1 MKWCALD
8 CRERFINQINS
19 SMKVNL
25 PANASRAMF
34 KFLQPGVLVVLSV
47 LLIQSCQ
54 KSISHELRSVD
65 LQLIAD
71 DFVSPIQLV
80 SSNASQRLYVVDQIG
95 KIWTIDKDGYKNPT
109 PFLDIS
115 SKIVSLNPNGDERG
129 LLGLAFHK
137 DFKTNGRFFIYYQLP
152 PRAGGPVPGA
162 TWNNLSRVSEFN
174 VIHDAQRAD
183 PNSEKVILE
192 WDDPQGNHNGGSLA
206 FGHDNYLYIAVG
218 DGGGAND
225 VGPGHFD
232 DWYTPNA
239 GGNAQNLEANF
250 LGKILCI
257 DIDAASPYAIPPANP
272 FVGKPG
278 LDEIWA
284 FGFRNPYRMS
294 FDMGE
299 SKELIAGDA
308 GQSLWEEIDVVK
320 KGGNYGWN
328 VREGRHCFNAADN
341 TKELVGCPDV
351 DDRGK
356 RLLNPVIELN
366 NWKNPAGGKATT
378 VIGGYVYRGEAIKE
392 WQGKYI
398 FGTFSQ
404 TATTPDGQLF
414 IATPTNWDN
423 TGSWDYKQ
431 ISLASHT
438 YDLGYFLRGFG
449 QDEDGE
455 VYITVSS
462 NAGPQGNTGKVYK
475 LVEN

>member
-1 MKWCALD
+1 
-8 CRERFINQINS
+8 
-19 SMKVNL
+19 MKVYL
-25 PANASRAMF
+25 PTVASRVITTFF
-34 KFLQPGVLVVLSV
+34 KPGAFILLAV

-54 KSISHELRSVD
+54 KSLDHNLNSVD
-65 LQLIAD
+65 MELLAE
-71 DFVSPIQLV
+71 DFVSPIQV
-80 SSNASQRLYVVDQIG
+80 ASTNNSQRRYVVDQIG
-95 KIWTIDKDGYKNPT
+95 KIWVIDNKGYKRPT

-115 SKIVSLNPNGDERG
+115 SKIVSLNPDGDERG
-129 LLGLAFHK
+129 LLGVAFHEN
-137 DFKTNGRFFIYYQLP
+137 FKINGRFFIYYQLP

-162 TWNNLSRVSEFN
+162 TWNNLSRISEFN
-174 VIHDAQRAD
+174 VIPEEQRAD

-206 FGHDNYLYIAVG
+206 FGHDHYLYIAIG

-232 DWYTPNA
+232 DWYTANG
-239 GGNAQNLEANF
+239 GGNAQNLDANF

-257 DIDAASPYAIPPANP
+257 DIDGASPYVVPPTNP

-278 LDEIWA
+278 LDEIYA
-284 FGFRNPYRMS
+284 FGFRNPYRMT

-299 SKELIAGDA
+299 SKALMTGDA
-308 GQSLWEEIDVVK
+308 GQALWEEINVVN

-328 VREGRHCFNAADN
+328 VREGAHCFNAADN
-341 TKELVGCPDV
+341 TKELATCPTV

-356 RLLNPVIELN
+356 KLLDPVIELK
-366 NWKNPAGGKATT
+366 NWKNPLGGKATT
-378 VIGGYVYRGEAIKE
+378 VIGGYVYRGEAIQK

-404 TATTPDGQLF
+404 TASTPNGELF
-414 IATPTNWDN
+414 IATPQFDN
-423 TGSWDYKQ
+423 NTATWDYEEIKLNSAQ
-431 ISLASHT
+431 D
-438 YDLGYFLRGFG
+438 DLGYFLRGFG

-462 NAGPQGNTGKVYK
+462 NAGPQGNTGKVFK
-475 LVEN
+475 LVAAK

>member
-1 MKWCALD
+1 MK
-8 CRERFINQINS
+8 F
-19 SMKVNL
+19 NL
-25 PANASRAMF
+25 PANASHLIPA
-34 KFLQPGVLVVLSV
+34 FLKQSVFALLSV

-54 KSISHELRSVD
+54 KSEDPDLNAVD
-65 LQLIAD
+65 LKLIAE
-71 DFVSPIQLV
+71 DFVSPIQV
-80 SSNASQRLYVVDQIG
+80 ASSHNSQRLYVVDQIG
-95 KIWTIDKDGYKNPT
+95 KIWIIDRNGFKRPT

-115 SKIVSLNPNGDERG
+115 SKIVSLNPEGDERG
-129 LLGLAFHK
+129 LLSVAFHE

-162 TWNNLSRVSEFN
+162 SWNNLSRISEFN
-174 VIHDAQRAD
+174 VIADEQRAD

-206 FGHDNYLYIAVG
+206 FGHDHYLYISVG

-225 VGPGHFD
+225 VGPGHYD
-232 DWYTPNA
+232 DWYTANA

-257 DIDAASPYAIPPANP
+257 DIDNGSPYVVPPTNP

-284 FGFRNPYRMS
+284 FGLRNPYRMS

-308 GQSLWEEIDVVK
+308 GQSLWEEIDIVR

-328 VREGRHCFNAADN
+328 VKEGSHCFNAADN
-341 TKELVGCPDV
+341 TKELANCPSV

-356 RLLNPVIELN
+356 KLLNPVIELK
-366 NWKNPAGGKATT
+366 NWKNPLGGNATAI
-378 VIGGYVYRGEAIKE
+378 IGGYVYRGGAIKK

-404 TATTPDGQLF
+404 TATTPNGELF
-414 IATPTNWDN
+414 IAIPQFADN
-423 TGSWDYKQ
+423 PGAWEYEEA
-431 ISLASHT
+431 SLKN
-438 YDLGYFLRGFG
+438 YNNDLGYYLRGFG

-455 VYITVSS
+455 LYLAVSS
-462 NAGPQGNTGKVYK
+462 DAGLQGTSGKVYK
-475 LVEN
+475 FVAAN

>member
-1 MKWCALD
+1 
-8 CRERFINQINS
+8 
-19 SMKVNL
+19 MKVYL
-25 PANASRAMF
+25 PAIASRVITTFF
-34 KFLQPGVLVVLSV
+34 KPGAFVLLTV

-54 KSISHELRSVD
+54 KSLDHNLENVE
-65 LQLIAD
+65 LQLFAD
-71 DFVSPIQLV
+71 NFVSPIQV
-80 SSNASQRLYVVDQIG
+80 ASTNNSQRKYIVDQIG
-95 KIWTIDKDGYKNPT
+95 KIWLVDRNGYKRPT

-115 SKIVSLNPNGDERG
+115 DKIVSLNPEGDERG
-129 LLGLAFHK
+129 LLGVAFHE

-162 TWNNLSRVSEFN
+162 TWNNLSRISEFN
-174 VIHDAQRAD
+174 IIPEVQRAD

-206 FGHDNYLYIAVG
+206 FGHDHYLYIAIG

-225 VGPGHFD
+225 VGPGHVT
-232 DWYTPNA
+232 DWYTANG

-257 DIDAASPYAIPPANP
+257 DIDGGSPYAIPPTNP

-284 FGFRNPYRMS
+284 FGFRNPYRMT

-299 SKELIAGDA
+299 SKELITGDA
-308 GQSLWEEIDVVK
+308 GQSLWEEIDVLR

-328 VREGRHCFNAADN
+328 VREGAHCFNAADN
-341 TKELVGCPDV
+341 TQELASCPMI

-356 RLLNPVIELN
+356 KLQDPVIELK
-366 NWKNPAGGKATT
+366 NWKNPLGGKATT
-378 VIGGYVYRGEAIKE
+378 IIGGYIYRGEAIKK

-404 TATTPDGQLF
+404 SANTPNGELF
-414 IATPTNWDN
+414 VATPQFDN
-423 TGSWDYKQ
+423 TTAIWDYEEIK
-431 ISLASHT
+431 LNGDRD
-438 YDLGYFLRGFG
+438 DLSYYLRGLG

-455 VYITVSS
+455 VYITVST
-462 NAGPQGNTGKVYK
+462 NVGPSGNTGKVFK
-475 LVEN
+475 LVPAK

>member
-1 MKWCALD
+1 
-8 CRERFINQINS
+8 
-19 SMKVNL
+19 MKVNL
-25 PANASRAMF
+25 TGIASRLIPASLKQSVF
-34 KFLQPGVLVVLSV
+34 ALLSV
-47 LLIQSCQ
+47 LSIQSCQ
-54 KSISHELRSVD
+54 KSDDPSLNGVD
-65 LQLIAD
+65 LKLIAE
-71 DFVSPIQLV
+71 DFVSPIQV
-80 SSNASQRLYVVDQIG
+80 ASSHNSQRLYVVDQIG
-95 KIWTIDKDGYKNPT
+95 KIWVIDRNGYKRPT

-115 SKIVSLNPNGDERG
+115 SKMVSLSPEGDERG
-129 LLGLAFHK
+129 LLSVAFHEN
-137 DFKTNGRFFIYYQLP
+137 FKINGRFFIYYQLP

-162 TWNNLSRVSEFN
+162 SWNNLSRISEFN
-174 VIHDAQRAD
+174 VIADEQRAD

-206 FGHDNYLYIAVG
+206 FGHDHYLYISVG

-232 DWYTPNA
+232 DWYTANA

-257 DIDAASPYAIPPANP
+257 DIDKGSPYVVPPTNP

-308 GQSLWEEIDVVK
+308 GQSLWEEIDIVR

-328 VREGRHCFNAADN
+328 VREGSHCFNAADN
-341 TKELVGCPDV
+341 TKELANCPAV

-356 RLLNPVIELN
+356 KLLNPVIELK
-366 NWKNPAGGKATT
+366 NWKNPLGGNATT
-378 VIGGYVYRGEAIKE
+378 IIGGFVYRGEAIKK

-404 TATTPDGQLF
+404 TATTPNGELF
-414 IATPTNWDN
+414 IATPQFADDP
-423 TGSWDYKQ
+423 GSWEYEEA
-431 ISLASHT
+431 SLNS
-438 YDLGYFLRGFG
+438 YNNDLGYYLRGFG
-449 QDEDGE
+449 QDEEGE
-455 VYITVSS
+455 LYLTVSS
-462 NAGPQGNTGKVYK
+462 NPGPQGTSGKVYK
-475 LVEN
+475 LVAAN

>member
-1 MKWCALD
+1 
-8 CRERFINQINS
+8 
-19 SMKVNL
+19 MKVYL
-25 PANASRAMF
+25 PAVASRVITTFF
-34 KFLQPGVLVVLSV
+34 KSGAFVLLAV

-54 KSISHELRSVD
+54 KSLEHNFNSVD
-65 LQLIAD
+65 MELLAD
-71 DFVSPIQLV
+71 DFVSPIQV
-80 SSNASQRLYVVDQIG
+80 ASTNNSQRRYVVDQIG
-95 KIWTIDKDGYKNPT
+95 KIWVIDNKGYKRPT

-115 SKIVSLNPNGDERG
+115 SKIVSLNPDGDERG
-129 LLGLAFHK
+129 LLGVAFHE

-162 TWNNLSRVSEFN
+162 TWNNLSRISEFN
-174 VIHDAQRAD
+174 VIPEQQRAD

-206 FGHDNYLYIAVG
+206 FGHDHYLYIAIG

-232 DWYTPNA
+232 DWYTANG

-257 DIDAASPYAIPPANP
+257 DIDGGSPYVVPPTNP

-278 LDEIWA
+278 LDEIYA
-284 FGFRNPYRMS
+284 FGFRNPYRMT

-299 SKELIAGDA
+299 SKALMTGDA
-308 GQSLWEEIDVVK
+308 GQSLWEEIDVVN

-328 VREGRHCFNAADN
+328 VREGAHCFNAADN
-341 TKELVGCPDV
+341 TKELASCPVV

-356 RLLNPVIELN
+356 KLLDPVIELK
-366 NWKNPAGGKATT
+366 NWKNPLGGKATT
-378 VIGGYVYRGEAIKE
+378 VIGGYVYRGEAIKK
-392 WQGKYI
+392 WQGKYL

-404 TATTPDGQLF
+404 SANTPNGELF
-414 IATPTNWDN
+414 VATPQFDN
-423 TGSWDYKQ
+423 ATAIWDYEEIKLN
-431 ISLASHT
+431 STSD
-438 YDLGYFLRGFG
+438 DLGYFLRGFG

-455 VYITVSS
+455 MYITVSS
-462 NAGPQGNTGKVYK
+462 NAGPSGNTGKVFK
-475 LVEN
+475 LVAAK

>member
-1 MKWCALD
+1 
-8 CRERFINQINS
+8 
-19 SMKVNL
+19 MKVNL
-25 PANASRAMF
+25 PANASRATF

-54 KSISHELRSVD
+54 KSISHDLRTLD
-65 LQLIAD
+65 MQLVAE

-115 SKIVSLNPNGDERG
+115 SKIVSLNPDGDERG

-174 VIHDAQRAD
+174 VIPDAIRAD

-257 DIDAASPYAIPPANP
+257 DIDVASPYGIPPANP

-341 TKELVGCPDV
+341 TKELAGCPDV

-378 VIGGYVYRGEAIKE
+378 IIGGYVYRGEAIKE

-423 TGSWDYKQ
+423 TGSWEYKP

-475 LVEN
+475 LVKN

>member
-1 MKWCALD
+1 
-8 CRERFINQINS
+8 
-19 SMKVNL
+19 MKVY
-25 PANASRAMF
+25 PPSVASRVITTFF
-34 KFLQPGVLVVLSV
+34 KPGAFVLLAV

-54 KSISHELRSVD
+54 KSLDHNLNSMD
-65 LQLIAD
+65 MQLLAE
-71 DFVSPIQLV
+71 DFVSPVQV
-80 SSNASQRLYVVDQIG
+80 ASTNNSQRRYVVDQIG
-95 KIWTIDKDGYKNPT
+95 KIWVIDRSGYKRPT

-115 SKIVSLNPNGDERG
+115 SKIVSLNPDGDERG
-129 LLGLAFHK
+129 LLGVAFHE

-174 VIHDAQRAD
+174 VIPEEQRAD

-192 WDDPQGNHNGGSLA
+192 WDDPQNNHNGGSLA
-206 FGHDNYLYIAVG
+206 FGHDHYLYIAIG

-232 DWYTPNA
+232 DWYTANG
-239 GGNAQNLEANF
+239 GGNAQNLDANF

-257 DIDAASPYAIPPANP
+257 DINGGSPYVVPPTNP

-278 LDEIWA
+278 LDEIYA
-284 FGFRNPYRMS
+284 FGFRNPYRMT

-299 SKELIAGDA
+299 SKALMTGDA
-308 GQSLWEEIDVVK
+308 GQSLWEEIDVVN

-328 VREGRHCFNAADN
+328 VREGAHCFNAADN
-341 TKELVGCPDV
+341 TKELANCPTV

-356 RLLNPVIELN
+356 KLLDPVIELK
-366 NWKNPAGGKATT
+366 NWKNPLGGKATT
-378 VIGGYVYRGEAIKE
+378 IIGGYIYRGEAIKK

-404 TATTPDGQLF
+404 SANTPNGELF
-414 IATPTNWDN
+414 VATPQFDN
-423 TGSWDYKQ
+423 AAATWDYEEIKLN
-431 ISLASHT
+431 SAPD
-438 YDLGYFLRGFG
+438 DLGYYLRGFG

-455 VYITVSS
+455 MYITVSS
-462 NAGPQGNTGKVYK
+462 NAGPTGNSGKVFK
-475 LVEN
+475 LVPAK

>member
-1 MKWCALD
+1 
-8 CRERFINQINS
+8 
-19 SMKVNL
+19 MKVNL

-34 KFLQPGVLVVLSV
+34 LFLQPCVFVVLSV
-47 LLIQSCQ
+47 LLMQSCQ
-54 KSISHELRSVD
+54 KSLSSD
-65 LQLIAD
+65 LGTLKMELIAD
-71 DFVSPIQLV
+71 DFVSPIQLA
-80 SSNASQRLYVVDQIG
+80 SSNHSQRLYVVDQIG
-95 KIWTIDKDGYKNPT
+95 KIWTIDKDGYKRPT

-162 TWNNLSRVSEFN
+162 SWNNLSRISEFN
-174 VIHDAQRAD
+174 VIFDQQRAD

-206 FGHDNYLYIAVG
+206 FGHDNYLYISVG

-232 DWYTPNA
+232 DWYLAND

-257 DIDAASPYAIPPANP
+257 DIDAGSPYAIPPLNP

-328 VREGRHCFNAADN
+328 VREGSHCFNAADN
-341 TKELVGCPDV
+341 TKELASCPDV

-356 RLLNPVIELN
+356 RLLNPVIELK
-366 NWKNPAGGKATT
+366 NWKNPLGGNATT
-378 VIGGYVYRGEAIKE
+378 VIGGYVYRGEKIKE

-404 TATTPDGQLF
+404 TATTPNGELF

-423 TGSWDYKQ
+423 TGTWNYNE
-431 ISLASHT
+431 ISFEG
-438 YDLGYFLRGFG
+438 YNDDLGYFLRGFG

-475 LVEN
+475 FVKN

>member
-1 MKWCALD
+1 
-8 CRERFINQINS
+8 
-19 SMKVNL
+19 MKVYL
-25 PANASRAMF
+25 PTLTSRVITTFF
-34 KFLQPGVLVVLSV
+34 KPGAFILLAV

-54 KSISHELRSVD
+54 KSLEYNFDSEDLEL
-65 LQLIAD
+65 LAE
-71 DFVSPIQLV
+71 DFVSPIQV
-80 SSNASQRLYVVDQIG
+80 ASTNNSQRRYVVDQIG
-95 KIWTIDKDGYKNPT
+95 KIWVVDNKGYKRPT

-115 SKIVSLNPNGDERG
+115 SKIVSLNPDGDERG
-129 LLGLAFHK
+129 LLGVAFHEN
-137 DFKTNGRFFIYYQLP
+137 FKINGRFFIYYQLP

-162 TWNNLSRVSEFN
+162 TWNNLSRISEFN
-174 VIHDAQRAD
+174 IIPEQQRAD

-206 FGHDNYLYIAVG
+206 FGHDHYLYIAIG

-232 DWYTPNA
+232 DWYTTNG
-239 GGNAQNLEANF
+239 GGNAQNLDANF

-257 DIDAASPYAIPPANP
+257 DIDGASPYAVPPTNP

-278 LDEIWA
+278 LDEIYA
-284 FGFRNPYRMS
+284 FGFRNPYRMA

-299 SKELIAGDA
+299 SKALITGDA
-308 GQSLWEEIDVVK
+308 GQSLWEEIDVVN

-328 VREGRHCFNAADN
+328 VREGAHCFNAADN
-341 TKELVGCPDV
+341 TKELATCPGV

-356 RLLNPVIELN
+356 KLLDPVIELK
-366 NWKNPAGGKATT
+366 NWKNPLGGKATT
-378 VIGGYVYRGEAIKE
+378 VIGGYVYRGEAIKK

-404 TATTPDGQLF
+404 SASTPNGELF
-414 IATPTNWDN
+414 IATPQFDDN
-423 TGSWDYKQ
+423 TATWQYQEIKLNSAKD
-431 ISLASHT
+431 
-438 YDLGYFLRGFG
+438 DLGYFLRGFG

-462 NAGPQGNTGKVYK
+462 NAGPQGNTGKVFK
-475 LVEN
+475 LVAAK

>member
-1 MKWCALD
+1 
-8 CRERFINQINS
+8 
-19 SMKVNL
+19 MKVNL
-25 PANASRAMF
+25 PAIACRLKPF
-34 KFLQPGVLVVLSV
+34 FLNSVVFVLLSV
-47 LLIQSCQ
+47 LLLQSCQ
-54 KSISHELRSVD
+54 KSLEHDFGSIELK
-65 LQLIAD
+65 LFAE
-71 DFVSPIQLV
+71 DFVSPIQV
-80 SSNASQRLYVVDQIG
+80 ASSHNSQRLYVVDQIG
-95 KIWTIDKDGYKNPT
+95 KIWTIDKDGYKRPT

-115 SKIVSLNPNGDERG
+115 SKIVSLDPDGDERG
-129 LLGLAFHK
+129 LLGVAFHE

-162 TWNNLSRVSEFN
+162 SWNNLSRVSEFN
-174 VIHDAQRAD
+174 VISDLQRAD

-206 FGHDNYLYIAVG
+206 FGHDHYLYISIG

-232 DWYTPNA
+232 DWYTANA

-257 DIDAASPYAIPPANP
+257 DINGGSPYVVPPTNP

-299 SKELIAGDA
+299 SKDLIAGDA
-308 GQSLWEEIDVVK
+308 GQTLWEEIDVVK

-328 VREGRHCFNAADN
+328 VREGSHCFNAADN
-341 TKELVGCPDV
+341 TKELASCPDV

-356 RLLNPVIELN
+356 KLLNPVIELN
-366 NWKNPAGGKATT
+366 NWKNPLGGKATT
-378 VIGGYVYRGEAIKE
+378 IIGGYVYRGEAIKQ

-404 TATTPDGQLF
+404 TATTPNGELF
-414 IATPTNWDN
+414 VATPQFDDRAAI
-423 TGSWDYKQ
+423 WDYKEAT
-431 ISLASHT
+431 LNN
-438 YDLGYFLRGFG
+438 YNDDLGYYLRGFG
-449 QDEDGE
+449 QDEKGE
-455 VYITVSS
+455 LYLTVSS
-462 NAGPQGNTGKVYK
+462 NAGPQGTSGKVFK
-475 LVEN
+475 IVPGD

>member
-1 MKWCALD
+1 
-8 CRERFINQINS
+8 
-19 SMKVNL
+19 MKVNL
-25 PANASRAMF
+25 PANASRATF

-54 KSISHELRSVD
+54 KSISHDLRTLD
-65 LQLIAD
+65 MQLVAE

-115 SKIVSLNPNGDERG
+115 SKIVSLNPDGDERG

-174 VIHDAQRAD
+174 VIPDAIRAD

-257 DIDAASPYAIPPANP
+257 DIDVASPYGIPPANP

-284 FGFRNPYRMS
+284 FGF
-294 FDMGE
+294 
-299 SKELIAGDA
+299 A
-308 GQSLWEEIDVVK
+308 QSLSYVVR
-320 KGGNYGWN
+320 YG
-328 VREGRHCFNAADN
+328 R
-341 TKELVGCPDV
+341 
-351 DDRGK
+351 
-356 RLLNPVIELN
+356 IERVN
-366 NWKNPAGGKATT
+366 C
-378 VIGGYVYRGEAIKE
+378 R
-392 WQGKYI
+392 
-398 FGTFSQ
+398 
-404 TATTPDGQLF
+404 
-414 IATPTNWDN
+414 
-423 TGSWDYKQ
+423 
-431 ISLASHT
+431 
-438 YDLGYFLRGFG
+438 
-449 QDEDGE
+449 
-455 VYITVSS
+455 
-462 NAGPQGNTGKVYK
+462 
-475 LVEN
+475 